1 MSLKNIA
8 APGIGFSPKSEDCR
22 VWNRSGARVKGDVVM
37 FDVTDQ
43 DIGTDTDTA
52 EGDATNAYANVVLP
66 ATIGIGSLSGAANYH
81 PGSIFGVVLDDT
93 AADDTAMNI
102 RVKGFVEVSVTNA
115 AATIGVGLFP
125 ANGVSTLTANVAA
138 GVKCLALLRQA
149 NASTAGVYPCL
160 FDGVN
165 GFGHMFAS

>member
-37 FDVTDQ
+37 LDFNDSDA
-43 DIGTDTDTA
+43 GTDTDTT
-52 EGDATNAYANVVLP
+52 EGDSSSAYANAVLP
-66 ATIGIGSLSGAANYH
+66 ATVGIGSLSGAANYH

-102 RVKGFVEVSVTNA
+102 RVKGFVDVSVTA
-115 AATIGVGLFP
+115 TAATIGVGLFP
-125 ANGVSTLTANVAA
+125 ANGVSTLTATVTA